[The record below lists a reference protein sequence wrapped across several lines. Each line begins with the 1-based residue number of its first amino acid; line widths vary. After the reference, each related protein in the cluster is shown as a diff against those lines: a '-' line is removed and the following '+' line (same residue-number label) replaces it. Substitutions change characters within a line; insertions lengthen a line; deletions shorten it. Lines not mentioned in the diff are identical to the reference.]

1 MGLIFVLVRYIYI
14 PSGVGA
20 VLLKDGLVVLRLTGA
35 IPTTDEVCMTENSPS
50 FLLLIALRNAER
62 TQSSVTIDEKFTAK
76 STSRLPQL

>member
-1 MGLIFVLVRYIYI
+1 MGRIFVLVRNIYI

-35 IPTTDEVCMTENSPS
+35 IPTTDVVLTENSPS

-62 TQSSVTIDEKFTAK
+62 TQSSATIDEKFTAK
-76 STSRLPQL
+76 STIRLPQL

>member
-1 MGLIFVLVRYIYI
+1 MGLMFVLVRYIYI

-35 IPTTDEVCMTENSPS
+35 IPTTDEVLTENSPS